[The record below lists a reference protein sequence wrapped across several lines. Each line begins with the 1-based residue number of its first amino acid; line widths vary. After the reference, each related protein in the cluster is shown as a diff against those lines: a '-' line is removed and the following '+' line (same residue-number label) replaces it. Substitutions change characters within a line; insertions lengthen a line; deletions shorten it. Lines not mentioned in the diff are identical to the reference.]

1 MRKNMVWCAAAL
13 LCTSMAARAEI
24 LIGQT
29 AGFSG
34 TVAAS
39 VKEAHDGA
47 MLYIADVNKRGG
59 VHGEQ
64 IHLLSLD
71 DRFDPAQ
78 AKENARKL
86 IVDDHVV
93 ALFLTRGT
101 PHTEAILPLLSENE
115 VPLVGPSTGAMSLHR
130 PVNKWVYNVRA
141 PYQREAERAVRH
153 LLSMG
158 ADRIAVV
165 RVDDSFGKDAVE
177 GVHKGFEGTKKGPVV
192 DAQFSR
198 EKWDFSE
205 IVRKVVAADAQAVV
219 FLGSGKAVVDGVTA
233 LRAAGSSA
241 QIVTLSNNASSGFV
255 SSLKAN
261 GPGIIITQVFPSERS
276 QVTPMAREAAS
287 LAAASKDHVAL
298 TPAMMEGFAAAKVLV
313 AGLERAGP
321 HVTGA
326 KLQQA
331 LDGLKH
337 LDLGGLEIDYSAAR
351 HTGLEFVDL
360 SIVSADGTLRR

>member
-1 MRKNMVWCAAAL
+1 MRKKLVWCAAAL
-13 LCTSMAARAEI
+13 LIASMAARAE
-24 LIGQT
+24 LVIGQT

-47 MLYIADVNKRGG
+47 MLYIAAVNKRGG

-64 IHLLSLD
+64 IRLVSRD
-71 DRFDPAQ
+71 DRFDPAV

-86 IVDDHVV
+86 IVDDHVI

-101 PHTEAILPLLSENE
+101 PHTEAILPLLSEFE
-115 VPLVGPSTGAMSLHR
+115 VPLVAPSSGAMSLHR

-141 PYQREAERAVRH
+141 PYQREAERAVHH

-177 GVHKGFEGTKKGPVV
+177 GVHKGFEGTSKGPVL

-198 EKWDFSE
+198 EKWDFTD
-205 IVRKVVAADAQAVV
+205 IKQKVMASNVQAIV
-219 FLGSGKAVVDGVTA
+219 FLGSGKAVVDGVAA
-233 LRAAGSSA
+233 LRAAGSLA
-241 QIVTLSNNASSGFV
+241 QIVTLSNNASTGFV
-255 SSLKAN
+255 ASLGSN

-276 QVTPMAREAAS
+276 LVTPLAREAAS
-287 LAAASKDHVAL
+287 LAGSSSEHVTL

-321 HVTGA
+321 HPTGV

-337 LDLGGLEIDYSAAR
+337 LDIGGLEIDFSPTR